1 MNPRFS
7 RRRPPD
13 PEAGPRPGRSSWAPA
28 TLSTAHTEDVD
39 IEREVREILA
49 ALRDRGPMDRR
60 ELRRTV
66 EARFW
71 GPGRFSSAL
80 WLARRRG
87 LVVRH
92 GGRLAAADA
101 DGRAGTG

>member
-1 MNPRFS
+1 VTPRFT

-13 PEAGPRPGRSSWAPA
+13 PEARPRSGRYSWAPA
-28 TLSTAHTEDVD
+28 TLSTARTEDVD

-60 ELRRTV
+60 ELRRVV

-87 LVVRH
+87 LVVRQ
-92 GGRLAAADA
+92 GGRLAAAGA
-101 DGRAGTG
+101 DDGTETG